1 MTAGGI
7 ADWLKRVMDG
17 VFQGC
22 KSIND
27 CGVAI
32 ALALLRRVLP
42 QSGKA
47 FMETRRVSEWGELRE
62 SLEDWMSGREKGN
75 FFRPLGGGPS
85 ENTRGYRVRESNFG
99 RENVRGGNDRE
110 KVGSTSGYLRVLK
123 HSLSGKHLPNRPRLL
138 GPVKLTSA
146 FPPNYIIY
154 AGQQALLGESTYQE

>member
-1 MTAGGI
+1 
-7 ADWLKRVMDG
+7 MDG
-17 VFQGC
+17 AFQGC

-47 FMETRRVSEWGELRE
+47 FMETRKVSEWGELRE

-110 KVGSTSGYLRVLK
+110 KVGSTSGYLTCYNCGERGHKSTECKKEVKAGGNWVGYGHQRATTVGRLGTGVWSVL
-123 HSLSGKHLPNRPRLL
+123 LREGRPR
-138 GPVKLTSA
+138 
-146 FPPNYIIY
+146 
-154 AGQQALLGESTYQE
+154 